1 MQHKAKL
8 QDIEEFISQ
17 RKKDYLND
25 ISYYRSTG
33 LDQDESNEIY
43 LQMAESGL
51 LFVEELGKTFFNW
64 E

>member
-8 QDIEEFISQ
+8 QDIEDFIAQ
-17 RKKDYLND
+17 RKKDYLRD
-25 ISYYRSTG
+25 IRHYRSTS
-33 LDQDESNEIY
+33 QDEVNLIY

>member
-1 MQHKAKL
+1 MTHKEKL
-8 QDIEEFISQ
+8 EEIESFITQ
-17 RKKDYLND
+17 RKKDYLRD
-25 ISYYRSTG
+25 IRHYRST
-33 LDQDESNEIY
+33 DQNEADLIY

>member
-1 MQHKAKL
+1 MTHKEKL
-8 QDIEEFISQ
+8 EEIESFINQ
-17 RKKDYLND
+17 RKKDYLRD
-25 ISYYRSTG
+25 IRQYRSTS
-33 LDQDESNEIY
+33 QDEVNLIY

>member
-8 QDIEEFISQ
+8 QDIEDFIAQ
-17 RKKDYLND
+17 RKKDYLRD
-25 ISYYRSTG
+25 IRHYRSTC
-33 LDQDESNEIY
+33 QDEVNLIY